1 MTDLLYIP
9 AFLRAGSPESLKARE
24 EGAARLAALPAT
36 PRPRSSRLV
45 PLKGA
50 IPGGLA
56 KAKAEDEL
64 NRGYLKQLGYSPT
77 FIGHISLK
85 TAKKIVEDIRLG
97 LGAVREDQA

>member
-36 PRPRSSRLV
+36 PRPGSSRLV
-45 PLKGA
+45 PIQGVV
-50 IPGGLA
+50 PNGLA
-56 KAKAEDEL
+56 KAKSEDEL
-64 NRGYLKQLGYSPT
+64 NRGYLRQLGYSPT

-85 TAKKIVEDIRLG
+85 TAKKIVEDIRTG
-97 LGAVREDQA
+97 KGAVREDQA

>member
-9 AFLRAGSPESLKARE
+9 AFLRAGSPENKKARE
-24 EGAARLAALPAT
+24 VGAARLAALPAT
-36 PRPRSSRLV
+36 PRPGSSRLV
-45 PLKGA
+45 PIQG
-50 IPGGLA
+50 IVPNGLA
-56 KAKAEDEL
+56 KAKSEDEL